1 MLLEEQEEQEGL
13 FRKVVAFSLVEVAQV
28 FLRHGI
34 GRWTGP
40 VGTSGN
46 TFNPGGGFGAGCGE
60 MTFEVGGMNGC
71 TVDSVQRI
79 GMGVSGSYYESYAS
93 FDFEKYNCATEE
105 EINLRN
111 RMKSLW
117 NYIRGD
123 YKGPGYGGMS
133 GGIAGGGT
141 ESFRGINGDD
151 YFYIPDCSQAGK
163 GGIINYNN
171 SCKIYAY
178 NGSYIT
184 TEDSNNMS
192 KEERIESQA
201 LIYAQVGFNVKKIR
215 ELLEVK
221 KVISRTA
228 EDLVKEWSEYDNT
241 ENRDIDYLALT
252 NYLNYEN
259 GTGLGLGIGSGAGGF
274 QEVDGNGEFNQIN

>member
-1 MLLEEQEEQEGL
+1 M
-13 FRKVVAFSLVEVAQV
+13 AQV
-28 FLRHGI
+28 FLQRGI
-34 GRWTGP
+34 GRWPEP

-46 TFNPGGGFGAGCGE
+46 TFNPGSGFGAGCGE
-60 MTFEVGGMNGC
+60 YIFGIGGENGC
-71 TVDSVQRI
+71 TLSSVQKI

-93 FDFEKYNCATEE
+93 FDFEKYSNTTEE
-105 EINLRN
+105 AMTLLD

-117 NYIRGD
+117 NYKRGE
-123 YKGPGYGGMS
+123 YKGPGAGGMS

-141 ESFRGINGDD
+141 ESLRTKDNT

-184 TEDSNNMS
+184 TKDSNTMS
-192 KEERIESQA
+192 KEERIKTQA

-215 ELLEVK
+215 GLLEVK

-228 EDLVKEWSEYDNT
+228 ESLVEEWSEYNNA
-241 ENRDIDYLALT
+241 ENRDIDYSALSS
-252 NYLNYEN
+252 YLNYEN
-259 GTGLGLGIGSGAGGF
+259 GTGLGLGIGSGSGGF
-274 QEVDGNGEFNQIN
+274 QEADGNGKFNQIN